1 MDEKMNRDM
10 VMRTRDRTLS
20 HRGRESCAFM
30 GNLSIKVK
38 FFVAFG
44 VMLAL
49 ICVVSAFSLI
59 GLTSMTSVNRYVNSN
74 ALPGMEVSGSLDAEL
89 STIRRADAEHM
100 MATSPAMRAEAEA
113 AIIDSKQLI
122 GADLVMARSV
132 ADSDEERRI
141 IRVFNVRMPRFFRA
155 NDQFMRLSRAHR
167 FAEAQVFFIGDLYTD
182 FHAINILIDRF
193 SALNKEQAIAANRKG
208 IAAEKHAMIG
218 ILAAMLL
225 AGIAAIAVFIA
236 LVRIVITPL
245 LAMTR
250 EISEL
255 TPDGTNAGTSTIRRA
270 DEIGQLA
277 RAIDHFKAA
286 AVTLRLAKEEAEAGT
301 RAKSDFLAN
310 MSHEIRTPMNGILG
324 MTSLLL
330 ETTLDAEQ
338 RDYAETVAES
348 GEALLTVVND
358 ILDISKL
365 EAGKFE
371 IEHVDFD
378 LVAAVESAVA
388 LLAPKARQKQ
398 IDLAMFIEPAARG
411 AYIGDP
417 TRLRQIILNLLN
429 NAIKFTEKGGVS
441 VQVNVKLGH
450 VPADGEQ
457 TVPLRFE
464 IADSGLGMAE
474 SVREKLFVKFSQADS
489 SMSRRFGGT
498 GLGLAICKQFVELMH
513 GEIGVTSVS
522 GVGSTFWFEI
532 PFRKSTAQ
540 IADRDALPAHFK
552 KLKVLLVD
560 DIEMNLTI
568 MEKQLKSFGM
578 KVTGVLDG
586 FAALAELERAWHQG
600 NPYDL
605 AFLDQ
610 MMPGLP
616 GDELAERVRAIPHLA
631 EIKLVIVS
639 SAGRIGVKN
648 SAGLHLEAILEKP
661 VRHQQLLDTLIN
673 IYSLRA
679 SRRAPD
685 PHVAPTRPA
694 LASVRRRLRILL
706 AEDNKINQQFAK
718 ILLNSAGHEIVL
730 ADNGHQAVDA
740 VRGSKFDVVLMD
752 IQMPELDGVQATRQI
767 RALPEPMCNI
777 PIIAMTA
784 HAMAGAREEC
794 LAAGMNDYISKPI
807 QSALLMAKLADITAS
822 GAEAP
827 ASPDRPIE
835 AAGSDEAILD
845 LKQLRELEGGLSP
858 AAAREFV
865 SLYLIDVEIHLKE
878 IGQASGVGDVACISR
893 AAHAIAG
900 TSGNFGAARAS
911 AAARRLEWACRGS
924 DHQDVDRFV
933 EMLSKACAE
942 SSAALHKWANEKA
955 GIASAA

>member
-1 MDEKMNRDM
+1 MNRDM
-10 VMRTRDRTLS
+10 VIRTRDRALS

-30 GNLSIKVK
+30 GSLSIKVK
-38 FFVAFG
+38 FFAAFG

-49 ICVVSAFSLI
+49 ICVVGAFSLI
-59 GLTSMTSVNRYVNSN
+59 GLTSVTSVNRYVNSN

-132 ADSDEERRI
+132 ADTDEERRI
-141 IRVFNVRMPRFFRA
+141 IGVFNVRMPRFFRA

-193 SALNKEQAIAANRKG
+193 SALNKDQAIAANRKG
-208 IAAEKHAMIG
+208 IAAERGAMVG
-218 ILAAMLL
+218 ILVAMLL

-250 EISEL
+250 EISEI
-255 TPDGTNAGTSTIRRA
+255 TDGNTGTSTIRRA

-286 AVTLRLAKEEAEAGT
+286 AVTLRIAKEEAEAGT
-301 RAKSDFLAN
+301 RAKSQFLAN

-330 ETTLDAEQ
+330 ETSLDAEQ
-338 RDYAETVAES
+338 RDYAEIVAES

-371 IEHVDFD
+371 IEHIDFD

-388 LLAPKARQKQ
+388 LLAPKARQKG
-398 IDLAMFIEPAARG
+398 IDMAMFIEPAARS

-450 VPADGEQ
+450 VPAEGGG

-464 IADSGLGMAE
+464 IADSGMGMAE
-474 SVREKLFVKFSQADS
+474 SVREKLFKKFSQADS

-513 GEIGVTSVS
+513 GEIGVTSVI

-532 PFRKSTAQ
+532 PFRK
-540 IADRDALPAHFK
+540 
-552 KLKVLLVD
+552 
-560 DIEMNLTI
+560 
-568 MEKQLKSFGM
+568 
-578 KVTGVLDG
+578 
-586 FAALAELERAWHQG
+586 
-600 NPYDL
+600 
-605 AFLDQ
+605 
-610 MMPGLP
+610 
-616 GDELAERVRAIPHLA
+616 
-631 EIKLVIVS
+631 
-639 SAGRIGVKN
+639 
-648 SAGLHLEAILEKP
+648 
-661 VRHQQLLDTLIN
+661 
-673 IYSLRA
+673 
-679 SRRAPD
+679 
-685 PHVAPTRPA
+685 
-694 LASVRRRLRILL
+694 
-706 AEDNKINQQFAK
+706 
-718 ILLNSAGHEIVL
+718 
-730 ADNGHQAVDA
+730 
-740 VRGSKFDVVLMD
+740 
-752 IQMPELDGVQATRQI
+752 
-767 RALPEPMCNI
+767 
-777 PIIAMTA
+777 
-784 HAMAGAREEC
+784 
-794 LAAGMNDYISKPI
+794 
-807 QSALLMAKLADITAS
+807 
-822 GAEAP
+822 
-827 ASPDRPIE
+827 
-835 AAGSDEAILD
+835 
-845 LKQLRELEGGLSP
+845 
-858 AAAREFV
+858 
-865 SLYLIDVEIHLKE
+865 
-878 IGQASGVGDVACISR
+878 
-893 AAHAIAG
+893 
-900 TSGNFGAARAS
+900 
-911 AAARRLEWACRGS
+911 
-924 DHQDVDRFV
+924 
-933 EMLSKACAE
+933 
-942 SSAALHKWANEKA
+942 
-955 GIASAA
+955 

>member
-1 MDEKMNRDM
+1 
-10 VMRTRDRTLS
+10 
-20 HRGRESCAFM
+20 M
-30 GNLSIKVK
+30 GNLSIKMK
-38 FFVAFG
+38 FFAAFG
-44 VMLAL
+44 VLLAL
-49 ICVVSAFSLI
+49 ICVVGAFSLI
-59 GLTSMTSVNRYVNSN
+59 GLTSVASVNRYVNSN
-74 ALPGMEVSGSLDAEL
+74 ALPGVEVSGSLDAEL

-100 MATSPAMRAEAEA
+100 MATSPAMRVEAEA
-113 AIIDSKQLI
+113 ALLDSKQLI
-122 GADLVMARSV
+122 DADLVMERNV
-132 ADSDEERRI
+132 ADSDQERRI
-141 IRVFNVRMPRFFRA
+141 IGLLNVRMPRFFRA

-167 FAEAQVFFIGDLYTD
+167 LAEAQAFFIGDLYTD

-193 SALNKEQAIAANRKG
+193 SALNKEQAIAASRKG
-208 IAAEKHAMIG
+208 IAAEKRALIG

-255 TPDGTNAGTSTIRRA
+255 TGVDTSVSKVRRA

-277 RAIDHFKAA
+277 RAIDHFKDA
-286 AVTLRLAKEEAEAGT
+286 AVTLRVAKEEAEAGT

-330 ETTLDAEQ
+330 ETALDAEQ
-338 RDYAETVAES
+338 RNFAETVAES

-388 LLAPKARQKQ
+388 LLVPKARQKQ

-450 VPADGEQ
+450 VPAEGEQ

-474 SVREKLFVKFSQADS
+474 SVREKLFMKFSQADS

-532 PFRKSTAQ
+532 PFQKSTAH
-540 IADRDALPAHFK
+540 IADRDALPTHFK

-600 NPYDL
+600 NPFDL

-610 MMPGLP
+610 MMPGLA
-616 GDELAERVRAIPHLA
+616 GDELARRIRAIPHLA
-631 EIKLVIVS
+631 DIKLVIVS

-648 SAGLHLEAILEKP
+648 CTDLHLEAILEKP

-673 IYSLRA
+673 IYSVRTSQLILP
-679 SRRAPD
+679 APD
-685 PHVAPTRPA
+685 PQAVPARPA
-694 LASVRRRLRILL
+694 LASARRRLRILV

-718 ILLNSAGHEIVL
+718 ILLSNEGHEIVL
-730 ADNGHQAVDA
+730 VDNGHQAVDA

-752 IQMPELDGVQATRQI
+752 VQMPELDGVQATKQI

-807 QSALLMAKLADITAS
+807 QSALLMAKLANIIPAS
-822 GAEAP
+822 GDEAP

-835 AAGSDEAILD
+835 VAGSDEAIID
-845 LKQLRELEGGLSP
+845 LKQLKELEGGLSP

-865 SLYLIDVEIHLKE
+865 SLYLTDVEIHLKE
-878 IGQASGVGDVACISR
+878 IGQASAEGNVARIAR
-893 AAHAIAG
+893 VAHEIAG

-911 AAARRLEWACRGS
+911 AAARRLEWGCRGI
-924 DHQDVDRFV
+924 DHQDVGRLI
-933 EMLSKACAE
+933 ELLREACAE
-942 SSAALHKWANEKA
+942 SSTALDKWSNENA
-955 GIASAA
+955 GVASAA